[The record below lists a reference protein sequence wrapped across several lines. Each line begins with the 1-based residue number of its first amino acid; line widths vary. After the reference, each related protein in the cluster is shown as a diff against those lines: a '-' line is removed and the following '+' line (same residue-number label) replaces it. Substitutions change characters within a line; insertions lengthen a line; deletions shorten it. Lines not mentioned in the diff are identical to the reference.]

1 VTSACWDAHGRRLL
15 VGTSDGTV
23 CLRDGLSMRELASA
37 SAKAPHPVSNTSLLT
52 SKANSRSKLT
62 RIPLTSLSAAALD
75 STATPKITLASKHP
89 KASKMKKASKTGG
102 AQKEAEVT
110 AGEEPGESR
119 RTGKEK
125 KRGGSAAA
133 QAAAKQ
139 GGEVTGVCFLRVPSR
154 VSSTGN
160 NTSSSSSS
168 SSSRDSFARD
178 EGAVAVVSTAAGDL
192 LVFEVA
198 WAALKSAKSSSSN
211 KDDNAGNESQDTTL
225 PSTPELPLL
234 RSS

>member
-1 VTSACWDAHGRRLL
+1 MTSACWDAHGRRLL

-119 RTGKEK
+119 RTRKEK
-125 KRGGSAAA
+125 KGGSAAA

-139 GGEVTGVCFLRVPSR
+139 GGEVTGVCFLSVPSR

-160 NTSSSSSS
+160 SNSSSSSS
-168 SSSRDSFARD
+168 HRDSFARD